1 METGLTW
8 KAKPWSQL
16 DRDELH
22 ALLRLRI
29 DVFVLEQDCPYS
41 ELDGKDLRSIHVWA
55 TDADEAKGGA
65 AACCTRVVAPGVS
78 YKEPSIGR
86 VATRSDLRGTGL
98 GKDLDA
104 PQLGRLRA
112 RMARAGRPDFSAML
126 PRAVL
131 PRPRVCAVRG
141 DVPRRR
147 HPACGDAEARSTLI
161 PQPWAEVAATSCD
174 AERTMAASTKDTN
187 RGCGLSTVLAY
198 SGWN

>member
-55 TDADEAKGGA
+55 SDTEEAKGGA
-65 AACCTRVVAPGVS
+65 AACCTRVLAPGVS

-98 GKDLDA
+98 GKDLMHRSLD
-104 PQLGRLRA
+104 
-112 RMARAGRPDFSAML
+112 
-126 PRAVL
+126 
-131 PRPRVCAVRG
+131 VCEREWPGEAVRISAQCYLERFYRDLG
-141 DVPRRR
+141 FVP
-147 HPACGDAEARSTLI
+147 CGETYLEDGI
-161 PQPWAEVAATSCD
+161 PHVEMLRPGQ
-174 AERTMAASTKDTN
+174 R
-187 RGCGLSTVLAY
+187 
-198 SGWN
+198 